1 MNKMPNVLFS
11 LIVLLALCSMKQAT
25 MKRYQLTEGIS
36 ASVPDNFVP
45 MSDNDIAI
53 RYPSTKKPLA
63 MFTSS
68 DMTVDFGLNVT
79 KSNWAGDDLALL
91 KDVYKSTL
99 YTLYNEVQIIR
110 EEIQTVNKQN
120 FVVLEFTSKAD
131 QTRKYTFLQYG
142 IFNNRVYIFNF
153 TCPEREMP
161 KWSTTAG
168 EIMAS
173 VRVKPGKLKAVE
185 YNPSGTAPSKGKSPR
200 EVLDEQKSKSGQKT
214 TGR

>member
-1 MNKMPNVLFS
+1 
-11 LIVLLALCSMKQAT
+11 MKQAT
-25 MKRYQLTEGIS
+25 MKRHQLTEGIS
-36 ASVPDNFVP
+36 AAVPDNFVP
-45 MSDNDIAI
+45 MSDNDIAT

-63 MFTSS
+63 MFTSN

-99 YTLYNEVQIIR
+99 YTLYSEVRIIR
-110 EEIQTVNKQN
+110 EEIQTINKQN

-153 TCPEREMP
+153 TCPEREMT
-161 KWSTTAG
+161 KWATTAS

-173 VRVKPGKLKAVE
+173 VKVKPGKLKAVE
-185 YNPSGTAPSKGKSPR
+185 YSPSGTMPSKGKSPR